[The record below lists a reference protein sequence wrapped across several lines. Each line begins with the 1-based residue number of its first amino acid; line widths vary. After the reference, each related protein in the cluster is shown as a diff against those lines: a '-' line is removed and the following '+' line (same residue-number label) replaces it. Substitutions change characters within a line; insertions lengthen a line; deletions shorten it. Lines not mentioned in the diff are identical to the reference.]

1 MALVTRT
8 VGQFPAALQGTIQ
21 LTAAPVADF
30 TVGRWVYVGTWATA
44 TFKAKVV
51 RHTAGSNTLT
61 VKNISGALSSGATLK
76 QRNAALDGDTV
87 NATGTLADITAS
99 TIGKDAN
106 NNGGVDINSGGWNI
120 RATDQGITRSKSLRG
135 TSRILAEVLFAQRQ
149 LTTKRSDIGTIP
161 TFTLGAFSNPGP
173 YVVGGQFGFTIVS
186 NEPVVIAPG
195 ATYPFLLDTGV
206 AKTATFVAS
215 NPAKTTHVFEYV
227 IQAGDAPNADA
238 DIVVAAGATITGE
251 IYDITPAGNV
261 KLTGTITTEA
271 GANLTQSD
279 TTISAA

>member
-1 MALVTRT
+1 
-8 VGQFPAALQGTIQ
+8 
-21 LTAAPVADF
+21 
-30 TVGRWVYVGTWATA
+30 
-44 TFKAKVV
+44 
-51 RHTAGSNTLT
+51 
-61 VKNISGALSSGATLK
+61 LK
-76 QRNAALDGDTV
+76 QRNAGLTGDT
-87 NATGTLADITAS
+87 AGTTRTVSTVTAS

-120 RATDQGITRSKSLRG
+120 RATDQGITRSKTLGSTG
-135 TSRILAEVLFAQRQ
+135 RILAEVLFAQRQ
-149 LTTKRSDIGTIP
+149 LDAKRTDIGTIP
-161 TFTLGAFSNPGP
+161 TFTLGAFSNSSP
-173 YVVGGQFGFTIVS
+173 YVVGDQFGFTIVS

-279 TTISAA
+279 ATISAA